1 MDKKPAASSAAAAD
15 ISGDDQGSDED
26 GNEVSEDLHSMPVTK
41 VIA

>member
-1 MDKKPAASSAAAAD
+1 MDKKPAVSSAAAAD